1 MKNSLETRLGLF
13 FALALIGLFLLLEIA
28 GGLNFFQKGIEIG
41 ARFDNV
47 KDLKEGDPVKIA
59 GVHVGDVQSIGFAA
73 NQVKVILRLDADK
86 AKAVKTDSVAS
97 IQFTGLMGQNFV
109 AIEFGKAGVPI
120 QPGAELA
127 TREQADFGSLLSQMD
142 GAAAGIEKVANTFS
156 SDKFTDVL
164 GPLADFMKA
173 NQDSVSKIIQNVQTS
188 TAQIARGE
196 GTVGRLIHDDKL
208 YEDAAQLVS
217 KLNAASEKLDSVLA
231 KAQNIVQNVRDG
243 RGTLGKLAA
252 DEALYEETKAAMTSL
267 KELLEK
273 INLGRGSVGIL
284 VNDPSLVDNAKAALQ
299 KVEVATE
306 GLEDQGPLSV
316 LGLIVGRL
324 F

>member
-28 GGLNFFQKGIEIG
+28 GGLNFFQKGIQVG
-41 ARFDNV
+41 ARFYDA

-59 GVHVGDVQSIGFAA
+59 GVPIGAVESIGFAD
-73 NQVKVILRLDADK
+73 NRVKIVMRLDAGK

-109 AIEFGKAGVPI
+109 AIEFGKVGVPI
-120 QPGAELA
+120 QPGAELS
-127 TREQADFGSLLSQMD
+127 TREQPDFVSLLSQID
-142 GAAAGIEKVANTFS
+142 GAASGIEKVANTFS

-164 GPLADFMKA
+164 GPLADFMKT
-173 NQDSVSKIIQNVQTS
+173 NQDSISKIIQNVQTS

-196 GTVGRLIHDDKL
+196 GTVGQLIHDDKL
-208 YEDAAQLVS
+208 YKNAAELIS
-217 KLNAASEKLDSVLA
+217 KLNATSKKLDSA
-231 KAQNIVQNVRDG
+231 ITEAQNVVQNVRAG

-252 DEALYEETKAAMTSL
+252 DEALYEETKDAMTSL
-267 KELLEK
+267 KEILEK
-273 INLGRGSVGIL
+273 INRGQGSVGIL

-306 GLEDQGPLSV
+306 SLEDQGPLSV
-316 LGLIVGRL
+316 LGLIIGRL

>member
-28 GGLNFFQKGIEIG
+28 GGLNFFQKGIQVG
-41 ARFDNV
+41 ARFDDV
-47 KDLKEGDPVKIA
+47 QDLRRGDPVKMA
-59 GVHVGDVQSIGFAA
+59 GVLVGEVQSLGFADS
-73 NQVKVILRLDADK
+73 QVKVVMRLDADK
-86 AKAVKTDSVAS
+86 AEAVKTDSVAS

-120 QPGAELA
+120 AQGAELS

-142 GAAAGIEKVANTFS
+142 GAASGIEKVAETFGGG
-156 SDKFTDVL
+156 KFMDVL
-164 GPLADFMKA
+164 GPLADFIKA
-173 NQDSVSKIIQNVQTS
+173 NQDSVSKIIQNIQTS
-188 TAQIARGE
+188 TASIARGE
-196 GTVGRLIHDDKL
+196 GTVGRLIHEDKL
-208 YEDAAQLVS
+208 YEEAAQLVS
-217 KLNAASEKLDSVLA
+217 QLNAASKKLDSALVET
-231 KAQNIVQNVRDG
+231 QNIVQNVRDG
-243 RGTLGKLAA
+243 HGTLGKLAV

-267 KELLEK
+267 KEILEK
-273 INLGRGSVGIL
+273 INRGSGSVGIL

-299 KVEVATE
+299 KVEAATE

>member
-28 GGLNFFQKGIEIG
+28 GGLNFFQRGIEVG
-41 ARFDNV
+41 ARFDDV
-47 KDLKEGDPVKIA
+47 KDLRRGDPVKMS
-59 GVHVGDVQSIGFAA
+59 GVPVGEVQSLGFAD
-73 NQVKVILRLDADK
+73 NQVKVVMRLDAGK
-86 AKAVKTDSVAS
+86 AEAVKTDSVAS
-97 IQFTGLMGQNFV
+97 IQFTGLMGRNFV
-109 AIEFGKAGVPI
+109 AIEFGKTGVPI
-120 QPGAELA
+120 QPGAELS

-142 GAAAGIEKVANTFS
+142 GAASGIEKVAETFGG
-156 SDKFTDVL
+156 DKFMDVL
-164 GPLADFMKA
+164 GPLADFIKA
-173 NQDSVSKIIQNVQTS
+173 NQDSVSKIIQNLQTS

-196 GTVGRLIHDDKL
+196 GTVGRLIHGDKL
-208 YEDAAQLVS
+208 YEDASKLVS
-217 KLNAASEKLDSVLA
+217 QLNDASKKLDSALA
-231 KAQNIVQNVRDG
+231 EAHNVVQNVRDG
-243 RGTLGKLAA
+243 RGTLGRLAV

-267 KELLEK
+267 KEILEK
-273 INLGRGSVGIL
+273 INRGSGSVGIL

-299 KVEVATE
+299 KVEAATE

>member
-28 GGLNFFQKGIEIG
+28 GGLNFFQKGVEVG
-41 ARFDNV
+41 ARFYDV
-47 KDLKEGDPVKIA
+47 KDLKEGDPVKMA
-59 GVHVGDVQSIGFAA
+59 GVPVGEVQSIGFAD
-73 NQVKVILRLDADK
+73 NQVKVVLRLDAGK
-86 AKAVKTDSVAS
+86 SQNVKTDSVAS

-120 QPGAELA
+120 APGAELS

-142 GAAAGIEKVANTFS
+142 GAASGIEKVAETFGG
-156 SDKFTDVL
+156 DKFMDVL
-164 GPLADFMKA
+164 GPLADFIKA

-208 YEDAAQLVS
+208 YEDAAKLVS
-217 KLNAASEKLDSVLA
+217 KLNAASENLDSALA
-231 KAQNIVQNVRDG
+231 EAQKVVQNVRAG

-252 DEALYEETKAAMTSL
+252 DEALYEETKAAVSSL
-267 KELLEK
+267 KEILEK
-273 INLGRGSVGIL
+273 INRGRGSVGIL

-299 KVEVATE
+299 KVEAATE
-306 GLEDQGPLSV
+306 SLEDQGPLSV

>member
-41 ARFDNV
+41 ARFHDV
-47 KDLKEGDPVKIA
+47 KDLKEGDPVKVA
-59 GVHVGDVQSIGFAA
+59 GVPVGDVQSIGFAD

-86 AKAVKTDSVAS
+86 AKAVRTDSVAS

-109 AIEFGKAGVPI
+109 AVEFGKAGVSI

-127 TREQADFGSLLSQMD
+127 TREQADFGSILSQMD
-142 GAAAGIEKVANTFS
+142 GAAAGIGKVAETFGG
-156 SDKFTDVL
+156 DKFMDVL
-164 GPLADFMKA
+164 GPLADFIKS
-173 NQDSVSKIIQNVQTS
+173 NQASISKIIQNVETS
-188 TAQIARGE
+188 TAQIAQGE

-208 YEDAAQLVS
+208 YEDAAQLIS
-217 KLNAASEKLDSVLA
+217 ELNAASKKLDSALVE
-231 KAQNIVQNVRDG
+231 AQNIVQNVRDG
-243 RGTLGKLAA
+243 HGTLGRLAA
-252 DEALYEETKAAMTSL
+252 DESLYEETKAAMTSL
-267 KELLEK
+267 KEILEK
-273 INLGRGSVGIL
+273 INRGRGSVGIL

>member
-1 MKNSLETRLGLF
+1 MKNSLETRLGMF
-13 FALALIGLFLLLEIA
+13 FALALIGLLLLLEIA
-28 GGLNFFQKGIEIG
+28 GGLNFFQKGIEVG
-41 ARFDNV
+41 ARFYDV
-47 KDLKEGDPVKIA
+47 KELKEGDPVKMA
-59 GVHVGDVQSIGFAA
+59 GVSVGEVQSIGFAD
-73 NQVKVILRLDADK
+73 NQVKVILRLNPGK
-86 AKAVKTDSVAS
+86 AEAVKTDSVAS

-109 AIEFGKAGVPI
+109 AIEFGKSGVPI
-120 QPGAELA
+120 QPGAELS

-142 GAAAGIEKVANTFS
+142 GAASGIEKVAETFGG
-156 SDKFTDVL
+156 DKFMDVL
-164 GPLADFMKA
+164 GPLADFIKA

-188 TAQIARGE
+188 TDQIARGE

-208 YEDAAQLVS
+208 YEDAAKLVS
-217 KLNAASEKLDSVLA
+217 RLNAASEKLDSALVE
-231 KAQNIVQNVRDG
+231 AQKVVQNVGDG

-267 KELLEK
+267 KEILEK
-273 INLGRGSVGIL
+273 INRGRGSVGIL

-306 GLEDQGPLSV
+306 SLEDQGPLSV

>member
-41 ARFDNV
+41 ARFDDV
-47 KDLKEGDPVKIA
+47 KDLKEGDPVKMA
-59 GVHVGDVQSIGFAA
+59 GVPVGDVQSIGFAD
-73 NQVKVILRLDADK
+73 NRVKVVMRLDADK

-109 AIEFGKAGVPI
+109 VVEFGKAGVPI
-120 QPGAELA
+120 QPGAELS
-127 TREQADFGSLLSQMD
+127 TREQADFGSILSQMD

-164 GPLADFMKA
+164 GPLADFIKA
-173 NQDSVSKIIQNVQTS
+173 NQASISKIIQNVEIS

-196 GTVGRLIHDDKL
+196 GTVGRLIHDDQL
-208 YEDAAQLVS
+208 YKDAAQLIS
-217 KLNAASEKLDSVLA
+217 KLNAASEKLDSALA
-231 KAQNIVQNVRDG
+231 ETQNIVQNVRAG
-243 RGTLGKLAA
+243 RGTLGRLAA
-252 DEALYEETKAAMTSL
+252 DEVLYEETKAAMTSL
-267 KELLEK
+267 KEILEK
-273 INLGRGSVGIL
+273 INRGRGSVGIL